1 MASKN
6 EQEFTQVGRS
16 VQVNGDIA
24 GKTDLRIAGKV
35 YGNVFIDGELILEK
49 LAIIEGDVKCGTAI
63 LAGAIKGNV
72 ECNGKLILQDNAKI
86 IGNVKAEQL
95 VINEGAIFQG
105 ACDMNETPAGKK
117 EKQPTTSIK

>member
-6 EQEFTQVGRS
+6 EMEYTQIGRN
-16 VQVNGDIA
+16 VQVKGGIA

-35 YGNVFIDGELILEK
+35 YGDVTIDGELILEK
-49 LAIIEGDVKCGTAI
+49 FSIIEGNVKCGTAI
-63 LAGAIKGNV
+63 LAGSIKGDV
-72 ECNGKLILQDNAKI
+72 ECKGKLILQDNAKI

-105 ACDMNETPAGKK
+105 SCDMNETVEIKKGK
-117 EKQPTTSIK
+117 

>member
-1 MASKN
+1 MASKH
-6 EQEFTQVGRS
+6 EQEFTQIGRS

-35 YGNVFIDGELILEK
+35 YGNVSIDGELILEK
-49 LAIIEGDVKCGTAI
+49 LAIIEGDVKCGAAI
-63 LAGAIKGNV
+63 LAGVIKGNV
-72 ECNGKLILQDNAKI
+72 DCKSKLLLQDNAKI

-105 ACDMNETPAGKK
+105 SCDMNETSAGKK
-117 EKQPTTSIK
+117 EK

>member
-6 EQEFTQVGRS
+6 EQEFTQIGRS

-35 YGNVFIDGELILEK
+35 YGNVSIDGELILEK
-49 LAIIEGDVKCGTAI
+49 LAIIEGDVKCGAAI
-63 LAGAIKGNV
+63 LAGVIKGNV
-72 ECNGKLILQDNAKI
+72 DCKSKLLLQDNAKI

-105 ACDMNETPAGKK
+105 SCDMNEASAGKK
-117 EKQPTTSIK
+117 EK

>member
-6 EQEFTQVGRS
+6 EQEFTQIGRS
-16 VQVNGDIA
+16 VQVNGNIA

-35 YGNVFIDGELILEK
+35 YGNVSIDGELILEK
-49 LAIIEGDVKCGTAI
+49 LAIIEGDVKCGAAI
-63 LAGAIKGNV
+63 LAGVIKGNV
-72 ECNGKLILQDNAKI
+72 DCKSKLLLQDNAKI

-105 ACDMNETPAGKK
+105 SCDMNETSTGKK
-117 EKQPTTSIK
+117 EK

>member
-6 EQEFTQVGRS
+6 EQEFTQIGRS

-24 GKTDLRIAGKV
+24 GKTDLRIAGRV
-35 YGNVFIDGELILEK
+35 YGNVSIDGELILEK
-49 LAIIEGDVKCGTAI
+49 LAIIEGDVKCGAAI
-63 LAGAIKGNV
+63 LAGVIKGNV
-72 ECNGKLILQDNAKI
+72 DCKSKLLLQDNAKI

-105 ACDMNETPAGKK
+105 SCDMNETSAGKK
-117 EKQPTTSIK
+117 EK

>member
-6 EQEFTQVGRS
+6 EQEFTQIGRS

-35 YGNVFIDGELILEK
+35 YGNVSIDGELILEK
-49 LAIIEGDVKCGTAI
+49 LAIIEGDVKCGAAI
-63 LAGAIKGNV
+63 LAGVIKGNV
-72 ECNGKLILQDNAKI
+72 DCKSKLLLQDNAKI

-105 ACDMNETPAGKK
+105 SCDMNESQARKKK
-117 EKQPTTSIK
+117 E

>member
-6 EQEFTQVGRS
+6 EQEFTQIGRS

-35 YGNVFIDGELILEK
+35 YGNVSIDGELILEK
-49 LAIIEGDVKCGTAI
+49 LAIIEGDVKCGAAI
-63 LAGAIKGNV
+63 LAGVIKGNV
-72 ECNGKLILQDNAKI
+72 DCKSKLLLQDNAKI

-105 ACDMNETPAGKK
+105 SCDMNEMSAGKK
-117 EKQPTTSIK
+117 EK

>member
-6 EQEFTQVGRS
+6 EQEFTQIGRC

-35 YGNVFIDGELILEK
+35 YGNVSIDGELILEK
-49 LAIIEGDVKCGTAI
+49 LAIIEGDVKCGAAI
-63 LAGAIKGNV
+63 LAGVIKGNV
-72 ECNGKLILQDNAKI
+72 DCKSKLLLQDNAKI

-95 VINEGAIFQG
+95 VINEGAIVQG
-105 ACDMNETPAGKK
+105 SCDMNETSASKK
-117 EKQPTTSIK
+117 EK